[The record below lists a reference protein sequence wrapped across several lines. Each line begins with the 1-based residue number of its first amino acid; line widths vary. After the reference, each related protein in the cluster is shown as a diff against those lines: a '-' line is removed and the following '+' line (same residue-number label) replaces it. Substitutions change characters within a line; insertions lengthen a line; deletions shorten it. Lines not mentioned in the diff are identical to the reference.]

1 MGKRS
6 KYAVSL
12 VLLGSFFLAACQ
24 NGNQENETDSSAAS
38 SAEQVINVQFSAEM
52 GSADISL
59 ATDSYSFITLNNAY
73 EGLYRLDENNVPV
86 IAGASEDAEVSED
99 GLSYTISLREE
110 AKWSNGDPVTAA
122 DYVFSWQRTVD
133 PATASNYAYMLA
145 PVKNAAAIS
154 DGTLDKSE
162 LGIEAVNDHELKIT
176 LEKPTPYFLSLLAF
190 PTFFPQN
197 ERVVEEFG
205 DQYALTSENAAYNGP
220 FLLTNYAGPGT
231 DIQWTLAKNP
241 DYWDADS
248 VKLETINFDVVK
260 DSSTAYNLY
269 ESGQADDII
278 LSGEL
283 AMQNVNHPDYIV
295 QPSATTQYLEMN
307 QAPEDS
313 PFRNANLRQAISYSM
328 NRQQIVDN
336 ILGNGSLPAVGFVP
350 SDLAFNPETK
360 ADFVEDAA
368 TTLAFDEEK
377 AQEYWEKAKAE
388 LGIDTL
394 SFELLT
400 SDTDQSKKMAEY
412 IQGTLQQTLDGLT
425 VEVTNVPFSVRLDRS
440 NSGDFEMVMNNW
452 IGDYADPINFLE
464 LFKKD
469 SSYNRGK
476 WLNDDYNQLIEQA
489 SNENTNDPEA
499 RWENMVAAEKIL
511 NDDLGVIPLFQSAEA
526 HLRSPK
532 IKSLIVHSVGAAYDY
547 KNVFV
552 EE

>member
-12 VLLGSFFLAACQ
+12 VLLGSLFLAACQ
-24 NGNQENETDSSAAS
+24 NGNEDNETDSSAAS

-464 LFKKD
+464 LFKKTVP
-469 SSYNRGK
+469 
-476 WLNDDYNQLIEQA
+476 IIV
-489 SNENTNDPEA
+489 EN
-499 RWENMVAAEKIL
+499 
-511 NDDLGVIPLFQSAEA
+511 G
-526 HLRSPK
+526 
-532 IKSLIVHSVGAAYDY
+532 
-547 KNVFV
+547 
-552 EE
+552 

>member
-12 VLLGSFFLAACQ
+12 LLLGSLFLAACQ
-24 NGNQENETDSSAAS
+24 NGNEENETDSSAAS

-162 LGIEAVNDHELKIT
+162 LGIEAVNDHQLKIT

-377 AQEYWEKAKAE
+377 AQEYWEKARAE

-489 SNENTNDPEA
+489 SNENANDPEA

-526 HLRSPK
+526 HLRSSK
-532 IKSLIVHSVGAAYDY
+532 IKGLIVHSVGAAYDY

>member
-12 VLLGSFFLAACQ
+12 VLLGSLFLAACQ

-489 SNENTNDPEA
+489 SNENANDPEA

-526 HLRSPK
+526 HLRSSK
-532 IKSLIVHSVGAAYDY
+532 IKGLIVHSVGAAYDY